1 MRAGKFFGQRVVMTE
16 KQWKACL
23 RRVDVKG
30 ARAGSYKWYL
40 HAPCPFCTIIG
51 RRCKECPLGSFKDK
65 DYYAYGCLILI
76 NRVGKQDCALEYRAT
91 TYLTL
96 SDEEICWRAEDN
108 ENAQLIL
115 KALHARFSKMK
126 RTMRRK

>member
-1 MRAGKFFGQRVVMTE
+1 MREGMFFGQRVVMTE

-23 RRVDVKG
+23 TRVDVKG
-30 ARAGSYKWYL
+30 VRAGSYKWYL
-40 HAPCPFCTIIG
+40 YAPCPFCTMG
-51 RRCKECPLGSFKDK
+51 ERTCRKCPLGSFKDK
-65 DYYAYGCLILI
+65 DYSAYGCLILI
-76 NRVGKQDCALEYRAT
+76 NRVGKQDCVLQYRAT

-96 SDEEICWRAEDN
+96 SDEKICWRDTDN

-126 RTMRRK
+126 RTWRR